1 MLKLTSGHTAGRNQ
15 DLNPGSLTPDSMVLT
30 VELLCFCTK
39 VETGIQRFER
49 VLVLKA
55 LTF

>member
-1 MLKLTSGHTAGRNQ
+1 MLKLASGHPAGWNQ
-15 DLNPGSLTPDSMVLT
+15 DLNPSSMTPDSVVLT
-30 VELLCFCTK
+30 VELICFCTK
-39 VETGIQRFER
+39 VETRIQRFER